1 MESGQRGGKHKP
13 NIDVK
18 INKPSVY
25 VNFQCFLFQVP
36 SKCFKICLLQVLRQ
50 ESSPHKYLT
59 VATGDPTW
67 GIRSSVDSASSVIHS
82 ASAGTACPSSP
93 SESVSERY
101 GWNSWRFYDGSGW
114 HNGEIEVS
122 CSNCDDI
129 VLHAQNVDSLRS
141 SQQSLL
147 PSGIRLNHAVT

>member
-1 MESGQRGGKHKP
+1 M
-13 NIDVK
+13 
-18 INKPSVY
+18 
-25 VNFQCFLFQVP
+25 FQVP
-36 SKCFKICLLQVLRQ
+36 SKYFKICLLQVLRQ

-59 VATGDPTW
+59 VATGDSTW
-67 GIRSSVDSASSVIHS
+67 GIRSSVDSPSSVIHS

-101 GWNSWRFYDGSGW
+101 GWSSWRYYGNGGW

-129 VLHAQNVDSLRS
+129 VLYTENVDSLRS
-141 SQQSLL
+141 SYQSLL
-147 PSGIRLNHAVT
+147 QPGMRLGHAVFVRYHDN